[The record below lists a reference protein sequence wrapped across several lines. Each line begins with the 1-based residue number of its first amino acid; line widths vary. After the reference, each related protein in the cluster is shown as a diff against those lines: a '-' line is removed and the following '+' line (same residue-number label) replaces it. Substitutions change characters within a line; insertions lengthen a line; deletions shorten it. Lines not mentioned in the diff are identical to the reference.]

1 MATVK
6 KGSKINFYKFVDTKD
21 VSGKTEDAVVARSIY
36 SNTEAVNN
44 LGETINGIASS
55 CLLYT
60 SPSPRD

>member
-44 LGETINGIASS
+44 LGELS
-55 CLLYT
+55 
-60 SPSPRD
+60 R